1 MAFVANEYEDGPEN
15 IPIFQP
21 EVWISIFSS
30 ALLLNGNTFFV

>member
-21 EVWISIFSS
+21 EVWLSLKGI
-30 ALLLNGNTFFV
+30 NFFQCFIIEW